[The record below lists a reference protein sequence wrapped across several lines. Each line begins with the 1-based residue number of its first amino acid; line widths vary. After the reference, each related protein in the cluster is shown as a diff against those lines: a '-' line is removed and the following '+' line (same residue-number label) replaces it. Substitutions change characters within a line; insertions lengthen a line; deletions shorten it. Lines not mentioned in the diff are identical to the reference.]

1 LIFTIGGKKIGLK
14 HEINQMFKISH
25 VYYTKIDDLVL
36 GYRNKN
42 TGILMPTN
50 FDAAL
55 DNVFKI

>member
-25 VYYTKIDDLVL
+25 VYYNKIDDLVL

-42 TGILMPTN
+42 TN
-50 FDAAL
+50 FDAL
-55 DNVFKI
+55 TQF